1 MIPATNECK
10 RKQSDTGIILTIL
23 HIECRLVL
31 KKNHT
36 LYIYLAKSS
45 QHHLQFNYVYSK
57 ITHPYIFIAKTSQ
70 HQLQS
75 MYKAKPHST
84 INILVVSSFS
94 NCYNTILAGQHPV
107 LTALCPVAKGFL
119 MCTTASALQF
129 CLSVS
134 EMTR

>member
-1 MIPATNECK
+1 M
-10 RKQSDTGIILTIL
+10 
-23 HIECRLVL
+23 
-31 KKNHT
+31 
-36 LYIYLAKSS
+36 
-45 QHHLQFNYVYSK
+45 YSK
-57 ITHPYIFIAKTSQ
+57 ITPPYIFIAKTSQ

-134 EMTR
+134 EMTRWLKHYTRIRVDYIILFLSKNSHSQYSKLNQSDLTRKSEKITWGENMPTEL